1 MKDNILK
8 GCAALLVAVFSAL
21 PAAALAGDAQI
32 IALGGNVQARLTSEG
47 DWVTAAKGLQIPEG
61 GAIRTNAGG
70 EAVVLMPN
78 KTKIWLKES
87 TRLEI
92 EQRQTFATRLALLFG
107 KIKARVPHLMRQ
119 ERFEVRT
126 PSAVCAVRG
135 TEFTIG
141 TSEDGKMDLKVLFGE
156 VNLRFNVPPA
166 VGADRFDVPQGEELS
181 SAPEGKPDKPV
192 LLTARAEREAMENW
206 DPGLTSSERT
216 ADLVRKEND
225 RAQIREFASATQN
238 TEAQVRSF
246 LNVVKESDL
255 AAGRTL
261 TDVHG
266 NLVRVDQRLLRPAP
280 DQIQFFN
287 LVKRQVYNNDGS
299 SAQNGGFAY
308 NGGQTINR
316 LDYMQMTMAFNQALP
331 QRMEDWPGFFN
342 KNSVKPSWAS
352 FVTANRTDASQ
363 IFFAAEGYKYD
374 PARDELVNNPGILTS
389 PDGSPLPATSPDDR
403 ETLITGVLNDDTGTG
418 GTGISAMQGLNMISK
433 LQVAD
438 SGAGNGTL
446 IYKDAGSHPVD
457 GTGVGTASEVV
468 WAVQTAGLPG
478 YERKGSDAVGG
489 GAAPLWQ
496 YQADMYDIG
505 NQQSTKPGEYLW
517 FAKEN
522 YGIGNNGAIKTIG
535 DLTDSGQDPFT
546 VLKNSALESVMYIKK
561 SVSDNPFT
569 LAAAV
574 NSAQMPVAGLT
585 PAQEAALKSD
595 ISGLDYFSY
604 THSPG
609 YTGPVSGMGTNMDV
623 VFIPDLA
630 VAAVQRMLP
639 AITNLKN

>member
-1 MKDNILK
+1 MKDNIFR
-8 GCAALLVAVFSAL
+8 GCAALLFAVFAAL
-21 PAAALAGDAQI
+21 PAAALAGEAQI
-32 IALGGNVQARLTSEG
+32 IALGGSVQARLTSEG
-47 DWVTAAKGLQIPEG
+47 DWVKASKGLSVPEG
-61 GAIRTNAGG
+61 GAIRTKAGG
-70 EAVVLMPN
+70 AAVVLLPN

-107 KIKARVPHLMRQ
+107 RIKARVPHLMRQ

-135 TEFTIG
+135 TEFTMG

-166 VGADRFDVPQGEELS
+166 VGPDRFDVPQGEELS
-181 SAPEGKPDKPV
+181 SAPEGKPNRPV
-192 LLTARAEREAMENW
+192 LLTAKAESEALENW
-206 DPGLTSSERT
+206 DPGLTPEERT

-225 RAQIREFASATQN
+225 RAQIREFAAATQN
-238 TEAQVRSF
+238 AEAQVRSF

-308 NGGQTINR
+308 NGGQVMNR

-331 QRMEDWPGFFN
+331 QRLEDWPGFFD

-374 PARDELVNNPGILTS
+374 QARDELVNNPGILTNA
-389 PDGSPLPATSPDDR
+389 DGSPLPATSPDDR
-403 ETLITGVLNDDTGTG
+403 ETLITGVLNDDTGAG
-418 GTGISAMQGLNMISK
+418 GTGISAVQGLSMISK

-446 IYKDAGSHPVD
+446 VYKDAASHPVD
-457 GTGVGTASEVV
+457 GTGAGTASDVV
-468 WAVQTAGLPG
+468 WAVQTANLPG
-478 YERKGSDAVGG
+478 YESKGSDTVSGDG
-489 GAAPLWQ
+489 APLWQ

-505 NQQSTKPGEYLW
+505 NQQSTNAGEYLW

-522 YGIGNNGAIKTIG
+522 YGISNNGAIKTVG

-561 SVSDNPFT
+561 SIGNDPAA
-569 LAAAV
+569 LAAAL
-574 NSAQMPVAGLT
+574 NPSQIPVAALT
-585 PAQEAALKSD
+585 PAQEDVLKND
-595 ISGLDYFSY
+595 ISGDDYFSY
-604 THSPG
+604 GSG
-609 YTGPVSGMGTNMDV
+609 GPGMGTNIDV

-639 AITNLKN
+639 AITSLKN